1 MLQIHAVVAQLV
13 EHITRNDGVTGS
25 TPVNGFDFLGA
36 ENSAV
41 SLKRLAGHG

>member
-1 MLQIHAVVAQLV
+1 
-13 EHITRNDGVTGS
+13 
-25 TPVNGFDFLGA
+25 LGA